1 VIAFTSFGRV
11 RLKGVLAIVFEPESG
26 CVPDL
31 ATLVLKPRDS
41 DSIEFRASAA
51 VKLGHKDLLL
61 RNGIAE
67 RSCNCFFEEAG
78 QNVDCACLLI
88 SEGIFVL
95 VNKDI
100 VDELVVGHGR
110 VIKNLVLMLQVHNI
124 LRLEVAQRN
133 EVLAVIASKA
143 EVGNVSTS
151 TPIKNPTAFD
161 RAIAAIYL
169 NVEVRDVD
177 PQIRE

>member
-1 VIAFTSFGRV
+1 MIAFTPFGRI

-26 CVPDL
+26 CVSDL
-31 ATLVLKPRDS
+31 ATLILKPGDS
-41 DSIEFRASAA
+41 DSIEFRASTA

-67 RSCNCFFEEAG
+67 RSCNCLFEEVG
-78 QNVDCACLLI
+78 QDVDCACLLI

-124 LRLEVAQRN
+124 LGLDVAQRN

-143 EVGNVSTS
+143 EVGNAATSTS
-151 TPIKNPTAFD
+151 IENPTAFD
-161 RAIAAIYL
+161 RAIAAEDL
-169 NVEVRDVD
+169 GVVV
-177 PQIRE
+177 